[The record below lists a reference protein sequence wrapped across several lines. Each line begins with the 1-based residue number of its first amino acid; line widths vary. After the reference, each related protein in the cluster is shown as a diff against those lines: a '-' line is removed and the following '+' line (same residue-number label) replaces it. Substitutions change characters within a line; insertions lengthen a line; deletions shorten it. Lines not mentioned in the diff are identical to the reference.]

1 MIGEL
6 VGAQQWAMLLA
17 ATEGWGGV
25 LLIVVYSVL
34 VAAVLPTPSEL
45 ILLVPLLP
53 GAPPELRWTVIILLG
68 ATAKMVGSVVAV
80 AISRQVPRTTQAAPS
95 GRPQRAV
102 VQRLTPL
109 VDRYGPAGLAVA
121 LSVPGVP
128 DTLPIYGFALL
139 GGSYRAYAAATFIG
153 GVGRNLVVLAGVGG
167 SFLLV

>member
-68 ATAKMVGSVVAV
+68 ATGKMAGSIIAV
-80 AISRQVPRTTQAAPS
+80 AISRWVPTQLRSPTPRGVQAAV
-95 GRPQRAV
+95 RQRITA
-102 VQRLTPL
+102 L
-109 VDRYGPAGLAVA
+109 VDRYGPAGLALA
-121 LSVPGVP
+121 LCVPGVP
-128 DTLPIYGFALL
+128 DTLPIYGFAVL

-153 GVGRNLVVLAGVGG
+153 GAGRYIVVLLGVGG
-167 SFLLV
+167 VVTVI